1 MVTQGALFDQ
11 KPRLAID
18 GRSCR
23 HVRDSI
29 ALDEETAA
37 KKIQAALRR
46 SVRKAEVTVAGLRD
60 WEAGETRRSMPEIEA
75 WAEVLL
81 LPFGAMADPASWARP
96 QTDFRTGASAA
107 SYATHRKLRTF
118 DAFCELAREIAL
130 AEGSTE
136 GVSLPAGNLEALV
149 GSDGTPNDVAIEEF
163 AIAVRAA
170 IGLTRARQ
178 DAWADDKTALAD
190 AVAAVES
197 AGAFVFTLSLDIG
210 ELRGASRWEVGMP
223 PAVLLSSGD
232 AAAPRLFTLA
242 HELTHLCLGQGRRE
256 LALCTPFVSRRT
268 NNREERVANRVAGAL
283 LVPHADLE
291 PLLAGVPFVDDYR
304 SLPGD
309 VRRRLRERFNVS
321 NSVLGVRLAQL
332 GLVGD
337 PSLPKRRAASGFG
350 KAASTA
356 VRYRRYLGPR
366 ALAGARSAVA
376 DGRLGI
382 ERVARLLDLRTDQV
396 AATLEL

>member
-1 MVTQGALFDQ
+1 M
-11 KPRLAID
+11 
-18 GRSCR
+18 
-23 HVRDSI
+23 RDSI
-29 ALDEETAA
+29 ALDEQTAA

-46 SVRKAEVTVAGLRD
+46 SVPKAEVTVAGLRD

-75 WAEVLL
+75 WAEALL

-96 QTDFRTGASAA
+96 QTDFRTGASGA

-118 DAFCELAREIAL
+118 DAFCELAKEIAL
-130 AEGSTE
+130 AEGSAE
-136 GVSLPAGNLEALV
+136 DVSLPAGTLAELV
-149 GSDGTPNDVAIEEF
+149 GADGTFHDAAIERF
-163 AIAVRAA
+163 AKAVRTA
-170 IGLTRARQ
+170 IGLTRVRQ
-178 DAWADDKTALAD
+178 DGWADDNTALAD
-190 AVAAVES
+190 AVAAVEN
-197 AGAFVFTLSLDIG
+197 AGVFVFTLSLDIG

-223 PAVLLSSGD
+223 PAMLLSSGD

-242 HELTHLCLGQGRRE
+242 HELTHLCLRQGRRE
-256 LALCTPFVSRRT
+256 LALCTPFTSHGT

-291 PLLAGVPFVDDYR
+291 PLLADVPFVDDYR
-304 SLPGD
+304 SLPSE

-321 NSVLGVRLAQL
+321 SSVLGVRLAQM

-337 PSLPKRRAASGFG
+337 PSLPKPSRAGGGG
-350 KAASTA
+350 KGGVSTA

-382 ERVARLLDLRTDQV
+382 ERVARLLELRTEQV
-396 AATLEL
+396 AATIEL

>member
-1 MVTQGALFDQ
+1 M
-11 KPRLAID
+11 
-18 GRSCR
+18 
-23 HVRDSI
+23 RDSI
-29 ALDEETAA
+29 ALDEQTAA

-46 SVRKAEVTVAGLRD
+46 SVPKAEVTVAGLRD

-75 WAEVLL
+75 WAEALL

-96 QTDFRTGASAA
+96 QTDFRTGASGA

-118 DAFCELAREIAL
+118 DAFCELAKEIAL
-130 AEGSTE
+130 AEGSAE
-136 GVSLPAGNLEALV
+136 DVSLPAGTLAELLGA
-149 GSDGTPNDVAIEEF
+149 DGTFDDAAIERF
-163 AIAVRAA
+163 AKAVRTA
-170 IGLTRARQ
+170 IGLTRVRQ
-178 DAWADDKTALAD
+178 DGWADDNTALAD
-190 AVAAVES
+190 AVAAVEN
-197 AGAFVFTLSLDIG
+197 AGVFVFTLSLDIG

-242 HELTHLCLGQGRRE
+242 HELTHLCLRQGRRE
-256 LALCTPFVSRRT
+256 LALCTPFTSHRT

-291 PLLAGVPFVDDYR
+291 PLLADVPFVDDYR
-304 SLPGD
+304 SLSGE

-321 NSVLGVRLAQL
+321 SSVLGVRLAQL

-337 PSLPKRRAASGFG
+337 PSLPKPSRAGGGG
-350 KAASTA
+350 KGGVSTA

-382 ERVARLLDLRTDQV
+382 ERVARLLELRTEQV

>member
-1 MVTQGALFDQ
+1 MFDGE
-11 KPRLAID
+11 PGLAID

-29 ALDEETAA
+29 ALDEGTAA

-46 SVRKAEVTVAGLRD
+46 FAPKAEVTVAGLRD
-60 WEAGETRRSMPEIEA
+60 WEAGETRRSVPEIEA
-75 WAEVLL
+75 WAEALL

-118 DAFCELAREIAL
+118 DAFCELAKVITLSEAS
-130 AEGSTE
+130 AED
-136 GVSLPAGNLEALV
+136 VSLPAGALAELV
-149 GSDGTPNDVAIEEF
+149 GTDGTFDDAAIERF
-163 AIAVRAA
+163 AMAVRKA

-178 DAWADDKTALAD
+178 DEWADDKTALAD
-190 AVAAVES
+190 VVAAVEN
-197 AGAFVFTLSLDIG
+197 AGVFVFTLSLDIG

-232 AAAPRLFTLA
+232 ASAPRLFTLA
-242 HELTHLCLGQGRRE
+242 HELTHLCLRQGWRE
-256 LALCTPFVSRRT
+256 LALCTPFVSRGT

-291 PLLAGVPFVDDYR
+291 PLLEDVPFADEYR
-304 SLPGD
+304 SLPGE

-332 GLVGD
+332 GRVGD
-337 PSLPKRRAASGFG
+337 PSLPKRRGASGFG

-396 AATLEL
+396 AATIEL

>member
-1 MVTQGALFDQ
+1 M
-11 KPRLAID
+11 
-18 GRSCR
+18 
-23 HVRDSI
+23 RDSI
-29 ALDEETAA
+29 ALDEQTAA

-46 SVRKAEVTVAGLRD
+46 SVPKAEVTVAGLRD

-75 WAEVLL
+75 WAEALL

-96 QTDFRTGASAA
+96 QTDFRTGASGA

-118 DAFCELAREIAL
+118 DAFCELAKEIAL
-130 AEGSTE
+130 AEGSAE
-136 GVSLPAGNLEALV
+136 DVSLPAGTLAELV
-149 GSDGTPNDVAIEEF
+149 GADGTFHDAAIERF
-163 AIAVRAA
+163 AKAVRTA
-170 IGLTRARQ
+170 IGLTRVRQ
-178 DAWADDKTALAD
+178 DGWADDNTALAD
-190 AVAAVES
+190 AVAAVEN
-197 AGAFVFTLSLDIG
+197 AGVFVFTLSLDIG

-223 PAVLLSSGD
+223 PAMLLSSGD

-242 HELTHLCLGQGRRE
+242 HELTHLCLRQGRRE
-256 LALCTPFVSRRT
+256 LALCTPFTSHGT

-291 PLLAGVPFVDDYR
+291 PLLADVPFVDDYR
-304 SLPGD
+304 SLPSE

-321 NSVLGVRLAQL
+321 SSVLGVRLAQL

-337 PSLPKRRAASGFG
+337 PSLPKPSRAGGGG
-350 KAASTA
+350 KGGVSTA

-382 ERVARLLDLRTDQV
+382 ERVARLLELRTEQV
-396 AATLEL
+396 AATIEL